1 MDRDVDAQFWRELCS
16 VVDREHKRLNRQL
29 GKIPKLQFS
38 DALIVKMYLWAL
50 WFDRCL
56 SWACQLS
63 HYGRLFR
70 PRKVPSI
77 SQFSRRVRSGRVEL
91 LLEKVFLAF
100 AGAASPSGISYLD
113 GKPLPVSSVSKDP
126 QAARGHVAGGFAKGY
141 KLHAWIDGDRRI
153 LRFAVMPL
161 NQSEPPVARA
171 ILQAIAPMD
180 HRALVLADS
189 IYDGHELFA
198 LLASKNLGF
207 LPALRG
213 IPKHPKAIEQSTPL
227 RIEAV
232 KAWQEAAGVARYV
245 YKSRMQAESV
255 FGELVSTGGLLG
267 PLPAWARGLARV
279 RRWVGGKLIL
289 YNARWRIKRG
299 AKDAA

>member
-1 MDRDVDAQFWRELCS
+1 MDRDIDAEFWRRLS
-16 VVDREHKRLNRQL
+16 STIDREHKRLNREL
-29 GKIPKLQFS
+29 GRIPKLQFS
-38 DALIVKMYLWAL
+38 DTLIVKMYLWSL

-56 SWACQLS
+56 SWACNRL

-77 SQFSRRVRSGRVEL
+77 SQFTRRVRSDRVQL
-91 LLEKVFLAF
+91 LLERVFLAL
-100 AGAASPSGISYLD
+100 AGCASPFGISYLD
-113 GKPLPVSSVSKDP
+113 GKPLTVSPVSKDP
-126 QAARGHVAGGFAKGY
+126 QAARGHVSGGFAKGY

-161 NQSEPPVARA
+161 NQGEPPVARA
-171 ILQAIAPMD
+171 ILADIAPMD
-180 HRALVLADS
+180 NQALVLADS

-213 IPKHPKAIEQSTPL
+213 IPKHPKAVQDSIPL
-227 RIEAV
+227 RMEAV
-232 KAWQEAAGVARYV
+232 NAWQNATGLAKYV
-245 YKSRMQAESV
+245 YKDRMQAESV

-267 PLPAWARGLARV
+267 PLPAWARGLERV

-289 YNARWRIKRG
+289 YNARWRVKR
-299 AKDAA
+299 DVQNAA